1 MQLQLSFG
9 SESVCFWFFF
19 FCGPQLWDTVW
30 IRKKSC
36 VKLN

>member
-19 FCGPQLWDTVW
+19 FLWSSALGYSLDQEEEL
-30 IRKKSC
+30 C
-36 VKLN
+36 